1 MDTLL
6 RFSSHSSRTASIF
19 ALLLAATLVLA
30 GCDLGVSSD
39 DDTPTVRTSDVAVA
53 NAGAFGGQNS
63 SFTFIDPD
71 AETASTSGT
80 FASYIQSHALLN
92 DRFLAAFGETN
103 TIGIFDLETRERS
116 GQITGI
122 PNPRYIISDGQI
134 AYVTSQDFTG
144 ENTPAVYEV
153 NLEEREVT
161 DVIELDDNPEG
172 LAGTASRLYVATGG
186 VDGQIVEIDR
196 SDENSVVGTIDPE
209 CDAPRRTFMTDQQLL
224 VVACSGATIYDD
236 NFEVVERTDG
246 ALRIIDPVDQSI
258 VDREELSGQ
267 LTSAS
272 AQQRVFHT
280 RAGSTL
286 FAVLEE
292 NTIVQY
298 NTRNG
303 ELSDFTVDGPPVG
316 AIAFDVVNDRLYLGR
331 PDPDSPFGAAGTVT
345 VHEPGGEAVQ
355 TYDAG
360 IAPGHIAL
368 RITRE

>member
-6 RFSSHSSRTASIF
+6 RFSSRFPRATSLCM
-19 ALLLAATLVLA
+19 LLLAATLLLA
-30 GCDLGVSSD
+30 GCDLGVSTD
-39 DDTPTVRTSDVAVA
+39 DNTSTIRTSDVAVA

-63 SFTFIDPD
+63 SFTFIDPGE
-71 AETASTSGT
+71 ETAVTSST
-80 FASYIQSHALLN
+80 FASYIQSHTLLD
-92 DRFLAAFGETN
+92 DRFLAAFGETA
-103 TIGIFDLETRERS
+103 TIGIFDLETR
-116 GQITGI
+116 GQLGQVSGI
-122 PNPRYIISDGQI
+122 PNPRYIISDGQV

-144 ENTPAVYEV
+144 ENTPAVYV
-153 NLEEREVT
+153 VDLEQREIT
-161 DVIELDDNPEG
+161 ATIELDENPEG
-172 LAGTASRLYVATGG
+172 LTGTSSSLYVATGQ

-196 SDENSVVGTIDPE
+196 SDNSVAGTIDPE
-209 CDAPRRTFMTDQQLL
+209 CDTPRRPFLTDQQLL

-246 ALRIIDPVDQSI
+246 ALRIINPVDGTI
-258 VDREELSGQ
+258 VDDKELSGQ

-272 AQQRVFHT
+272 EQQRVFHT
-280 RAGSTL
+280 RAGGTL

-303 ELSDFTVDGPPVG
+303 NLSDFTIDGPAVG
-316 AIAFDVVNDRLYLGR
+316 AIAFDAVNERLYLGR

-345 VHEPGGEAVQ
+345 VHELGGEIVQ

-368 RITRE
+368 RITQE

>member
-1 MDTLL
+1 MPG
-6 RFSSHSSRTASIF
+6 H
-19 ALLLAATLVLA
+19 LAARIAASRSLIR
-30 GCDLGVSSD
+30 CE
-39 DDTPTVRTSDVAVA
+39 
-53 NAGAFGGQNS
+53 
-63 SFTFIDPD
+63 
-71 AETASTSGT
+71 ETATTSSTFS
-80 FASYIQSHALLN
+80 SYIQSHALLD
-92 DRFLAAFGETN
+92 DRFLTVFGETG
-103 TIGIFDLETRERS
+103 TVGIFDLETREQL

-144 ENTPAVYEV
+144 ENTPAVYVV
-153 NLEEREVT
+153 NLEEREII
-161 DVIELDDNPEG
+161 DIIELDDNPEG
-172 LAGTASRLYVATGG
+172 LTGTASRLYVATGQ

-196 SDENSVVGTIDPE
+196 GDNSVVGTIDPE

-224 VVACSGATIYDD
+224 VVACSGATIFDD

-246 ALRIIDPVDQSI
+246 ALRIINPVDQSI

-303 ELSDFTVDGPPVG
+303 NLSDFTVDGPPVG
-316 AIAFDVVNDRLYLGR
+316 AIAFDVVNERLYLGR

-368 RITRE
+368 RITQE

>member
-6 RFSSHSSRTASIF
+6 RFSSRSSHTASIF

-39 DDTPTVRTSDVAVA
+39 DDTPTVRTSDIVVA

-71 AETASTSGT
+71 AEAASTGDT
-80 FASYIQSHALLN
+80 FPSYIQSHTLL
-92 DRFLAAFGETN
+92 DSEFLVAFGESSTLE
-103 TIGIFDLETRERS
+103 IRDLETKERL

-122 PNPRYIISDGQI
+122 PNPRYIISDGQL
-134 AYVTSQDFTG
+134 AYVTSQDYTG
-144 ENTPAVYEV
+144 ENAPAVYEV
-153 NLEEREVT
+153 NLDEREVT

-196 SDENSVVGTIDPE
+196 GDNSVLGMIDPE
-209 CDAPRRTFMTDQQLL
+209 CDAPRRTFITDQQLL

-246 ALRIIDPVDQSI
+246 ALRIINPVDQSI
-258 VDREELSGQ
+258 LDREELSGQ

-280 RAGSTL
+280 LAGSTL

-303 ELSDFTVDGPPVG
+303 NLSDFTVDGPPVG
-316 AIAFDVVNDRLYLGR
+316 AIAFDVVNERLYLGR